1 MAFFFAMYFAIQVI
15 HKINKIYYISEITEN
30 TKARLSH

>member
-1 MAFFFAMYFAIQVI
+1 MAFFCAMYFGIQVI
-15 HKINKIYYISEITEN
+15 HKIDKIYYISEITEN